1 MQPQQQDI
9 SLAPAA
15 ARPAGA
21 LQYLWAFGATA
32 VACLVLM
39 IFVDAPL
46 ARALKD
52 GLPPEATEF
61 FSRYGGAVG
70 KPDAYYVVAA
80 VIILISHGAGYLSVA
95 EATRQAFRRARNAAL
110 FVAVSIA
117 AGGLAVN
124 IAKPV
129 IGRIRPRALF
139 EDGTYGIK
147 MFSFDWGMN
156 SFPSGHAQMAFS
168 LGTALALI
176 FPRLAVPILALAA
189 AIAATRVLG
198 TVHYLSDIV
207 MGAYVGIAAP
217 LLIKRYFCDPRGI
230 VLGFRS
236 SP

>member
-1 MQPQQQDI
+1 MQPAQH
-9 SLAPAA
+9 PA
-15 ARPAGA
+15 RT
-21 LQYLWAFGATA
+21 YLWTFAATA
-32 VACLVLM
+32 AVCALL
-39 IFVDAPL
+39 ILFVDAPL

-52 GLPPEATEF
+52 GLPPPATEF

-80 VIILISHGAGYLSVA
+80 VIILIGQGAGYLPVA
-95 EATRQAFRRARNAAL
+95 EATRLALRRARNAAL

-129 IGRIRPRALF
+129 IGRMRPRALF
-139 EDGTYGIK
+139 EEGTYGLSP
-147 MFSFDWGMN
+147 FSFDWGMN

-176 FPRLAVPILALAA
+176 FPRIAVPVLALAA
-189 AIAATRVLG
+189 AIAASRFLG
-198 TVHYLSDIV
+198 TVHYLSDV
-207 MGAYVGIAAP
+207 LMGAWVGAAAP

-230 VLGFRS
+230 ALRLA
-236 SP
+236 PAR